1 MQKGGALSME
11 EGVVGSAL
19 NDVSQVETSFKKPSA
34 KLSVLPKIFIV
45 FALYLAL
52 LISGFL
58 LFSHSD
64 TLFSV
69 AICSALS
76 LVLTVTLCFICLYL
90 FSKADQN
97 TPSGKDTLQ
106 NNLTASSNT
115 MASPSSATP
124 ASSDTTSQDSDA
136 LRPASNIIEGE
147 YAQQIGESCGLTK
160 RELEVFIALLQ
171 GENAGAIE
179 SNLGISRYTV
189 KTHIGSVYRKT
200 NVHSQQELIE
210 WFTQECHHAE

>member
-1 MQKGGALSME
+1 ME

-19 NDVSQVETSFKKPSA
+19 NDVSQAETSFKKPSA

-52 LISGFL
+52 LISGFI
-58 LFSHSD
+58 LFSQSD

-69 AICSALS
+69 AICSTLS
-76 LVLTVTLCFICLYL
+76 LVLTVTFCFICLYL
-90 FSKADQN
+90 FQRQ
-97 TPSGKDTLQ
+97 TRTLLPSGKDTLQ

-124 ASSDTTSQDSDA
+124 ASNDATSQDSDA
-136 LRPASNIIEGE
+136 LHPASNIIEGE

-160 RELEVFIALLQ
+160 RELEVFVALLQ
-171 GENAGAIE
+171 GENAGTIE

-189 KTHIGSVYRKT
+189 KTHIGSVYRKA